1 MTPCGQMTMKR
12 WERRCERAKGG
23 KKEARRGMRRR
34 RMMFQGR
41 RKGGIWC
48 KAWGK
53 QGKDSSKQLVK
64 CSRVL
69 VGLEADRE
77 MSLMMMRMTIE
88 VGIEIETEKERV
100 WAVEQL
106 LLLLPPSQLDL
117 IHLLLLLLLLHQVQ
131 LELLE
136 ATLE

>member
-12 WERRCERAKGG
+12 WERRCERVKGG

-64 CSRVL
+64 CSRVS
-69 VGLEADRE
+69 VGLEADQE

-88 VGIEIETEKERV
+88 AGIETETGKERV
-100 WAVEQL
+100 WEVEL
-106 LLLLPPSQLDL
+106 LLFPLPPSQLDL
-117 IHLLLLLLLLHQVQ
+117 IHLLLLLQLHQVQ

-136 ATLE
+136 AILEV

>member
-12 WERRCERAKGG
+12 WERRCERVKGG

-34 RMMFQGR
+34 RMMFQGS

-64 CSRVL
+64 CSRVS
-69 VGLEADRE
+69 VGLEADQE
-77 MSLMMMRMTIE
+77 MNLMMRMIIE
-88 VGIEIETEKERV
+88 AGIEIETEKERV

-106 LLLLPPSQLDL
+106 LPPLPPSQLDL
-117 IHLLLLLLLLHQVQ
+117 IHLLLLLLLHQVQ

-136 ATLE
+136 ATLEV

>member
-64 CSRVL
+64 CSRAS
-69 VGLEADRE
+69 VGLEADQE
-77 MSLMMMRMTIE
+77 MSLMMMMIIE
-88 VGIEIETEKERV
+88 VGTEIETEKERV
-100 WAVEQL
+100 WAVEQPL
-106 LLLLPPSQLDL
+106 LPLPPSQLDL
-117 IHLLLLLLLLHQVQ
+117 IHLLLLLLLHQVQ

-136 ATLE
+136 ATLEV